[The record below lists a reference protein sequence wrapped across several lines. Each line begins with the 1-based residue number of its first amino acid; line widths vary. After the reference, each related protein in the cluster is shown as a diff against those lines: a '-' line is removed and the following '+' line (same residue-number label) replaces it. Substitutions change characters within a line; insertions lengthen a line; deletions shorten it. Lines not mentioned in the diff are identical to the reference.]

1 MHLRHISPGS
11 TDWLDAVSEGGDD
24 GGRRGGGK
32 PQGPE
37 ERPKVLAMHAAR
49 PSGDA
54 DKPDKPN
61 DRRRAAPTGGPGSH
75 AT

>member
-24 GGRRGGGK
+24 GGGRGGGK
-32 PQGPE
+32 PQGPDD
-37 ERPKVLAMHAAR
+37 RQRLHAAR
-49 PSGDA
+49 SEGDPERPA
-54 DKPDKPN
+54 
-61 DRRRAAPTGGPGSH
+61 DRRRASPTGGPGSH

>member
-24 GGRRGGGK
+24 GHGRGGGK

-37 ERPKVLAMHAAR
+37 ERPRLHAAHAETER
-49 PSGDA
+49 ERPTDHRRASPSGA
-54 DKPDKPN
+54 S
-61 DRRRAAPTGGPGSH
+61 GSH
-75 AT
+75 VT